1 MAIGWL
7 GFIRTIQQVVRYL
20 ATIAAGLDQQR
31 CSATLIAT
39 AAFGFLAMTGG
50 RSASYAPAARA
61 ITTAPPVTAQ

>member
-1 MAIGWL
+1 VAIGWL

-50 RSASYAPAARA
+50 EVPATPRLLERSPQ
-61 ITTAPPVTAQ
+61 PHP